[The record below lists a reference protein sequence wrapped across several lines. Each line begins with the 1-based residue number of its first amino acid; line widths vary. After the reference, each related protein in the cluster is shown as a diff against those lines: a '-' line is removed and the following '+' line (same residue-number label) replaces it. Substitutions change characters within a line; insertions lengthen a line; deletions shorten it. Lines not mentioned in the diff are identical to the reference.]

1 MSIWPRAIR
10 RRNEMTMDNEKL
22 VVCALSRDVFF
33 GMRIRTVLQNL
44 GYEMALCKNEDE
56 LVTAAPDAAIA
67 LVDFNQGV
75 DWQALQPLIASTTPV
90 IAFGAHTNV
99 EGFRTAKS
107 AGVRRVVSNGE
118 FSRKLPALLTQ
129 YKRALP
135 KDEPIV
141 GEDM

>member
-1 MSIWPRAIR
+1 MNDEHPG
-10 RRNEMTMDNEKL
+10 L
-22 VVCALSRDVFF
+22 VCALSRDVFF

-44 GYEMALCKNEDE
+44 GYDLSLCKDEAE
-56 LVTAAPDAAIA
+56 LVAAAPAANIA

-75 DWQALQPLIASTTPV
+75 DWEALQPVISSSTPV

-99 EGFRTAKS
+99 DGFRAAKA

-129 YKRALP
+129 YK
-135 KDEPIV
+135 KGSVKNEGIIS
-141 GEDM
+141 EDM

>member
-1 MSIWPRAIR
+1 
-10 RRNEMTMDNEKL
+10 MTTDHPGK
-22 VVCALSRDVFF
+22 VCALSRDVFF

-44 GYEMALCKNEDE
+44 GYEMALCKNEAE
-56 LVTAAPDAAIA
+56 LVEAATDSAIA

-75 DWQALQPLIASTTPV
+75 DWDALQPAITSSTPV

-99 EGFRTAKS
+99 EGFRAAKS

-129 YKRALP
+129 YKKSLLNREQIAG
-135 KDEPIV
+135 D
-141 GEDM
+141 DM